1 MHSQVKNGHDGLTHF
16 SNVGQSA
23 WAVVLNEFTY
33 GAEKFSNNN
42 DAKKAELNDD
52 SDMVETKLAYIDS
65 GNSSIQIPQS

>member
-1 MHSQVKNGHDGLTHF
+1 MTHF

-42 DAKKAELNDD
+42 DGKKEELQ
-52 SDMVETKLAYIDS
+52 TID
-65 GNSSIQIPQS
+65 